1 MKPAARLAIL
11 TAWMIPGWFAA
22 AEAQAPPSV
31 LGIGAVGLTVY
42 TDVNFRGRST
52 SFRDDVPDMARVGF
66 NRSISSLRVASGERW
81 EICSQ
86 ANYRGEC
93 ATVWDEEAN
102 LHRSNWGDRIASAR
116 RVRGNGGSGG
126 SNARLV
132 LFDQTN
138 YRGNSHEISAN
149 TAELRDF
156 NDRARSV
163 TVSRGTWELCEHR
176 NFSGRCATLDRSTPD
191 LAAYGLSG
199 RVTSARLVSGGGGV
213 PPPSQAGYVV
223 LYDGVNFRGN
233 PMRFDRASPNLGQ
246 FNGRARS
253 VTVGRGTWEL
263 CEGQNFGGRCTVVTS
278 SVADLG
284 TRGMAGRVNSLR
296 PVGTNSS
303 PGPQWPPG
311 PPWTSPPR

>member
-1 MKPAARLAIL
+1 MKPAGKLAIL
-11 TAWMIPGWFAA
+11 ATWTMAGWAA
-22 AEAQAPPSV
+22 MAQAPPSV
-31 LGIGAVGLTVY
+31 MGIGAVGLTVF
-42 TDVNFRGRST
+42 TDINFRGRST
-52 SFRDDVPDMARVGF
+52 SFRDDVPDMARTGF
-66 NRSISSLRVASGERW
+66 GRSISSLRVASGERW

-86 ANYRGEC
+86 PNYRGEC

-102 LHRSNWGDRIASAR
+102 LHRSSWGDRIASAR
-116 RVRGNGGSGG
+116 RMRGSGGGSGA
-126 SNARLV
+126 SLV
-132 LFDQTN
+132 LFDQVN
-138 YRGNSHEISAN
+138 YRGNSFEISTN
-149 TAELRDF
+149 TAELRNF

-163 TVSRGTWELCEHR
+163 TIRRGTWELCEHK

-199 RVTSARLVSGGGGV
+199 RVTSARLVSGGGAV

-223 LYDGVNFRGN
+223 LYDVVNFRGN

-263 CEGQNFGGRCTVVTS
+263 CDGMNFGGRCTVVTS

-296 PVGTNSS
+296 PIGTNAP

-311 PPWTSPPR
+311 SQWPTTPR